1 MVYLIINWVLSTV
14 SLLILVSV
22 LPDYRVNE
30 FEAVLLATGVVGLL
44 SALLGLTLRRSLG
57 PLSVAMSAA
66 FLFLVDA
73 VLFRVSALMVP
84 GFAMRGFAPAL
95 AGAVLLLALNLA
107 LLRYVHVKDEGFG
120 TETVRLSS

>member
-14 SLLILVSV
+14 SLLILVNV
-22 LPDYRVNE
+22 LPGYRVNE
-30 FEAVLLATGVVGLL
+30 FEAVLLATGAVGLL
-44 SALLGLTLRRSLG
+44 SALLGLMLRRSLG
-57 PLSVAMSAA
+57 PLSLVMSAA

-84 GFAMRGFAPAL
+84 GFAMRGFTPAL
-95 AGAVLLLALNLA
+95 VGAVLLLALNLA

-120 TETVRLSS
+120 HETVRLSS